1 MALCRP
7 GRTVTPRQMKASDIR
22 DMNEAEIQQR
32 ITENQKDI
40 TELRF
45 RRVVAGLED
54 PLVLREKRREIARLK
69 TILNEKKRAASATAE

>member
-1 MALCRP
+1 
-7 GRTVTPRQMKASDIR
+7 MKPSDIR
-22 DMNEAEIQQR
+22 DMNEAEIEQR
-32 ITENQKDI
+32 IAENQKDL

-69 TILNEKKRAASATAE
+69 TILNEKKRDAAAATAE

>member
-1 MALCRP
+1 
-7 GRTVTPRQMKASDIR
+7 MKAKEIR
-22 DMNEAEIQQR
+22 ELNESEIEER
-32 ITENQKDI
+32 IAENQQDL

-69 TILNEKKRAASATAE
+69 TILKQKQSAQAAA

>member
-1 MALCRP
+1 
-7 GRTVTPRQMKASDIR
+7 MKAKEIR
-22 DMNEAEIQQR
+22 DLNESEIEER
-32 ITENQKDI
+32 IAENQKDI

-69 TILNEKKRAASATAE
+69 TILNQKRSQAAA